1 MAASST
7 AYCTVEDVCS
17 AFPSFQNTSPGSVQ
31 DSEIQGWIDD
41 RKAQIRSAFLTR
53 GFDPDAPPNN
63 GGVLTTDQRNFLR
76 ALNRDGAV
84 ADLLDSLQTT
94 VTLQP
99 GEASL
104 GAERRKN
111 YMRVLGE
118 ISKAG
123 HDALFNPGP
132 LGNTARHQ
140 DVTPLF
146 QGVAGAEEQA
156 DQTPPVLQQNR
167 RFWKNWEP

>member
-7 AYCTVEDVCS
+7 AYCSVTDVCS

-31 DSEIQGWIDD
+31 DSEIQQWIDN
-41 RKAQIRSAFLTR
+41 RKSQIRSAFLTR
-53 GFDPDAPPNN
+53 GFDPDNPPNN
-63 GGVLTTDQRNFLR
+63 GGVLTNDQKNFLR
-76 ALNRDGAV
+76 ALNADGAV

-104 GAERRKN
+104 GAERRKT
-111 YMRVLGE
+111 YLRVLGE
-118 ISKAG
+118 IAKAG
-123 HDALFNPGP
+123 HDALFNVGP
-132 LGNTARHQ
+132 LGNIARHQ

-146 QGVAGAEEQA
+146 QGVAGAETMPE
-156 DQTPPVLQQNR
+156 DTPPVLQQNR
-167 RFWKNWEP
+167 TFWKNWQP